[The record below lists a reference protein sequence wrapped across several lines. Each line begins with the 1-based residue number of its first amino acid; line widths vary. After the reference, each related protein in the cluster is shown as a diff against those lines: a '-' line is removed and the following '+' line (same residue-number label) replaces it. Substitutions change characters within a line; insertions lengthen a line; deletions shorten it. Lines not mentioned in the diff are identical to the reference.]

1 LIASTEADKAYWL
14 LTDDTLR
21 AMYHAA
27 RAAEGNQS
35 FHVLAPLHLPS
46 SIAKTV
52 MSGKYSEHKDPGSAL
67 AEMVRLLE
75 TRKKMVEQL
84 NLQKKLEAA
93 KRGTSNPELT
103 RLEAQ
108 LGVARRIGNQELVDR
123 LEGEIASNR
132 KQAELNGEVPDDD
145 KG

>member
-1 LIASTEADKAYWL
+1 
-14 LTDDTLR
+14 
-21 AMYHAA
+21 MYSAA
-27 RAAEGNQS
+27 RDGQS
-35 FHVLAPLHLPS
+35 FLELAPLHLPS

-52 MSGKYSEHKDPGSAL
+52 LSGKYSDHKDPRAAL

-75 TRKKMVEQL
+75 TRKKMVEQHG
-84 NLQKKLEAA
+84 LQKKLEAA

-123 LEGEIASNR
+123 LEAEIASNR

-145 KG
+145 ED